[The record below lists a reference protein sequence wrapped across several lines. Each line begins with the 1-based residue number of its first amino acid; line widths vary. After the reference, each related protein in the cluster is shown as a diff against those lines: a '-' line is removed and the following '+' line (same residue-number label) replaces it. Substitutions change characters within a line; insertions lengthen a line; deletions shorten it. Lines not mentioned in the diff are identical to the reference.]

1 MYTNG
6 NEKLRIGE
14 LAAITNVSK
23 RTIDYYTNLGLL
35 QAHRTPSNYRCYE
48 RDAIEKIK
56 IIKELKNNN
65 LSLEDI
71 KSFFKRTTDDDQD
84 IGVLHDKLK
93 ILEKD
98 VSEILELIEKN
109 KLDKSEIINK
119 HISHESVTLL
129 QSLLLL
135 LL

>member
-1 MYTNG
+1 MNNG

-23 RTIDYYTNLGLL
+23 RTIDYYTNFGLL
-35 QAHRTPSNYRCYE
+35 QAHRTPSNYRYYE

-56 IIKELKNNN
+56 LIQQLKKNH
-65 LSLEDI
+65 LSLKDI
-71 KSFFKRTTDDDQD
+71 NKILKKANQDEKD
-84 IGVLHDKLK
+84 IGTLHTKLQV
-93 ILEKD
+93 LEKD
-98 VSEILELIEKN
+98 VSEILEIIEKN
-109 KLDKSEIINK
+109 KLDKSEIVNK

-135 LL
+135 LI

>member
-1 MYTNG
+1 MYIG

-35 QAHRTPSNYRCYE
+35 KAERTPSNYRYYE
-48 RDAIEKIK
+48 RDAIEKIN
-56 IIKELKNNN
+56 IIKELKNNS
-65 LSLEDI
+65 LSLDDI
-71 KSFFKRTTDDDQD
+71 NKIFRKNSQNEQD
-84 IGVLHDKLK
+84 VGILHTKLQG
-93 ILEKD
+93 LEKD
-98 VSEILELIEKN
+98 VSEILELIQKN
-109 KLDKSEIINK
+109 KLDKNEIVNK
-119 HISHESVTLL
+119 HISHESVALL

>member
-1 MYTNG
+1 MYNG

-23 RTIDYYTNLGLL
+23 RTIDYYTNLGLIN
-35 QAHRTPSNYRCYE
+35 AHRTPSNYRCYE
-48 RDAIEKIK
+48 RDAIEKILL
-56 IIKELKNNN
+56 IKELKNND

-71 KSFFKRTTDDDQD
+71 KKIFKNANQD
-84 IGVLHDKLK
+84 EEDIDVLHTKLQL
-93 ILEKD
+93 LEKD
-98 VSEILELIEKN
+98 ISEILEIIKKN
-109 KLDKSEIINK
+109 KLDKNEIVNK

-129 QSLLLL
+129 QTLLLL

>member
-35 QAHRTPSNYRCYE
+35 TAHRTPSNYRFYE

-56 IIKELKNNN
+56 IIKELKNKN

-71 KSFFKRTTDDDQD
+71 KSFFKRTTDDEQD
-84 IGVLHDKLK
+84 ISKLHDKLK
-93 ILEKD
+93 VLEKD
-98 VSEILELIEKN
+98 VSEILEIIEKN
-109 KLDKSEIINK
+109 KLDKSEIMNK
-119 HISHESVTLL
+119 HVSHESVALL

>member
-1 MYTNG
+1 MYNG

-23 RTIDYYTNLGLL
+23 RTIDYYTNFGLL
-35 QAHRTPSNYRCYE
+35 KAHRTPSNYRYYE

-56 IIKELKNNN
+56 LIKELKSNN

-71 KSFFKRTTDDDQD
+71 NKILKKANQDEKD
-84 IGVLHDKLK
+84 IGILHTKLQL
-93 ILEKD
+93 LEKD
-98 VSEILELIEKN
+98 VSEILEIIEKN
-109 KLDKSEIINK
+109 KLDKNEIVNK
-119 HISHESVTLL
+119 HISHESVALL

>member
-1 MYTNG
+1 MYNG

-23 RTIDYYTNLGLL
+23 RTIDYYTNLGLIN
-35 QAHRTPSNYRCYE
+35 AHRTPSNYRCYE
-48 RDAIEKIK
+48 RDAIEKILL
-56 IIKELKNNN
+56 IKELKNND

-71 KSFFKRTTDDDQD
+71 KKIFKNANQD
-84 IGVLHDKLK
+84 EEDIDVLHTKLQL
-93 ILEKD
+93 LEKD
-98 VSEILELIEKN
+98 ISEILEIIKNN
-109 KLDKSEIINK
+109 KLDKNEIVNK

-129 QSLLLL
+129 QTLLLL

>member
-1 MYTNG
+1 MYNG

-23 RTIDYYTNLGLL
+23 RTIDYYTNFGLL
-35 QAHRTPSNYRCYE
+35 KAHRTPSNYRYYE

-56 IIKELKNNN
+56 LIKELKSNN

-71 KSFFKRTTDDDQD
+71 NKILKKANQDEKD
-84 IGVLHDKLK
+84 IGILHTKLQL
-93 ILEKD
+93 LEKD
-98 VSEILELIEKN
+98 VSEILEIIEKN
-109 KLDKSEIINK
+109 KLDKNEIVNK

>member
-1 MYTNG
+1 MYNG

-35 QAHRTPSNYRCYE
+35 NAHRTPSNYRCYD
-48 RDAIEKIK
+48 RDAIEKI
-56 IIKELKNNN
+56 ILIKELKNND

-71 KSFFKRTTDDDQD
+71 KKIFKNTNQDEKD
-84 IGVLHDKLK
+84 IGILHAKLQL
-93 ILEKD
+93 LEKD
-98 VSEILELIEKN
+98 VPEILEIIKNN
-109 KLDKSEIINK
+109 KLDKNEIVNK

>member
-1 MYTNG
+1 MYNG

-23 RTIDYYTNLGLL
+23 RTIDYYTNFGLL
-35 QAHRTPSNYRCYE
+35 KAHRTPSNYRYYE
-48 RDAIEKIK
+48 REAIEKIK
-56 IIKELKNNN
+56 LIKELKNNN

-71 KSFFKRTTDDDQD
+71 NKIFNKANQDEKD
-84 IGVLHDKLK
+84 IGTLHTKLK
-93 ILEKD
+93 VLEKD
-98 VSEILELIEKN
+98 VSEILEIIQKN
-109 KLDKSEIINK
+109 KLDKNEIINK
-119 HISHESVTLL
+119 HISHESVALL

>member
-1 MYTNG
+1 MYNG

-35 QAHRTPSNYRCYE
+35 NAHRTPSNYRCYD
-48 RDAIEKIK
+48 RDAIEKI
-56 IIKELKNNN
+56 ILIKELKNND

-71 KSFFKRTTDDDQD
+71 KKFFKNTNQDEKD
-84 IGVLHDKLK
+84 IGILHAKLQL
-93 ILEKD
+93 LEKD
-98 VSEILELIEKN
+98 VPEILEIIKNN
-109 KLDKSEIINK
+109 KLDKNEIVNK